1 MNPAWIVIFFQKYG
15 HYAWESLSGVMLCVS
30 GTETM
35 FAAMGHFSQ
44 PSIALAF
51 GLFAYPCLIIAYLGQ
66 VCLSYYPTP

>member
-1 MNPAWIVIFFQKYG
+1 
-15 HYAWESLSGVMLCVS
+15 MLCVA

-51 GLFAYPCLIIAYLGQ
+51 GCFAYPCLIIAYLGQ
-66 VCLSYYPTP
+66 VGEGPWGMKCVGRWVRAL

>member
-1 MNPAWIVIFFQKYG
+1 M
-15 HYAWESLSGVMLCVS
+15 LSVA

-51 GLFAYPCLIIAYLGQ
+51 GCFSYPCLIIAYFGQ
-66 VCLSYYPTP
+66 VRGGKRDRVLFLPTPVSLSCPG